1 MPVQP
6 FEAQRDFDQP
16 GNGLVG
22 IALLL
27 QQRLAGD
34 RLFERDGVRRVV
46 RHQLAQPV
54 DLAIG
59 HGKHATDIAQHGA
72 GLQLAECD
80 DLRDPIAAVFLL
92 DIADHLVAPV
102 LAEIDV
108 EIRHRDALGVEK
120 SFEQQTPAQRVEIG
134 DRQGPGDDR
143 AGARAASRPDRDAL
157 PFRPLNE
164 VGNDQEVACE
174 AHLDD
179 CFELE
184 FEPIA
189 IGFGIGR
196 GESRRSQPRRET
208 AARRLAQRRRLVAPG
223 VTPRRV
229 KRRQD
234 RLAEPRDKGAAPGD
248 DEGIVAGFRQ
258 IGEQS
263 AHLGGRPEVMMRRQP
278 PSVRVGDDAA
288 LRDA

>member
-16 GNGLVG
+16 GHGLVG

-34 RLFERDGVRRVV
+34 RLFERDRVRRVV

-54 DLAIG
+54 DLAVG
-59 HGKHATDIAQHGA
+59 HGEHAADIAQHGA
-72 GLQLAECD
+72 RLQFAERD

-92 DIADHLVAPV
+92 DVADHLVAPV

-120 SFEQQTPAQRVEIG
+120 PLEQQTPAQRVEIG
-134 DRQGPGDDR
+134 DRQRPGDDR

-157 PFRPLNE
+157 PLRPLDE
-164 VGNDQEVACE
+164 IGDDQEVAGE
-174 AHLDD
+174 PHLDD
-179 CFELE
+179 RFQLE
-184 FEPIA
+184 FEPVA

-196 GESRRSQPRRET
+196 GESRRGQPRRET
-208 AARRLAQRRRLVAPG
+208 GCAPPRAAPPARRSRRR
-223 VTPRRV
+223 
-229 KRRQD
+229 
-234 RLAEPRDKGAAPGD
+234 
-248 DEGIVAGFRQ
+248 
-258 IGEQS
+258 
-263 AHLGGRPEVMMRRQP
+263 P
-278 PSVRVGDDAA
+278 PQR
-288 LRDA
+288 